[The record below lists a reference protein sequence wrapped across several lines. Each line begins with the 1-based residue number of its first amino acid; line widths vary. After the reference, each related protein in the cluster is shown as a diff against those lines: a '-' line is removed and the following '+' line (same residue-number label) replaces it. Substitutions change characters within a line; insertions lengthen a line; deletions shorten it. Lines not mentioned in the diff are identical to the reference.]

1 MSIGGRIKL
10 ARKANAMSLR
20 ALAGK
25 IDISPMAISKYER
38 GENNPSSGVLLRL
51 AKALDVKVEYFF
63 RPPPEAVSLTLFR
76 KHSSLGKTA
85 LDSIKA
91 RIQEWLERYLE
102 IELFF
107 ENGFNSFNSLHKF
120 PVSSLEDVEN
130 IANEVRSLWDL
141 GLDPIDDLIDV
152 LESKGIK
159 IGLIDCGDG
168 FDGCTFMNNGIPV
181 IGVRKDIPGDRQ
193 RLNIAHELGHIL
205 LNVPEEKLVEKAAFR
220 FAAAFLFP
228 KDIAFQELGKHR
240 TRLGIDELYLLKH
253 KYGISMQAIIYRAKD
268 LGIIKEGYF
277 KKLFIS
283 FSKQGFRIAEPGDEF
298 PPEKPKRMKHLLLR
312 LLAEEIITQSKAQEL
327 YGGRIFEL
335 GGLITV

>member
-1 MSIGGRIKL
+1 MSIEGRIKL

-25 IDISPMAISKYER
+25 VGISAMSISKYER
-38 GENNPSSGVLLRL
+38 GENNPGSGVLLRL
-51 AKALDVKVEYFF
+51 ARALNVKVEYFF
-63 RPPPEAVSLTLFR
+63 RPPPEAISLTLYR
-76 KHSSLGKTA
+76 KHSSFGKIA

-102 IELFF
+102 IESFF
-107 ENGFNSFNSLHKF
+107 ENGFNSFNSLQKY
-120 PVSSLEDVEN
+120 PVSSLENVEKV
-130 IANEVRSLWDL
+130 ANEVRGLWNL

-152 LESKGIK
+152 LESRGIK

-168 FDGCTFMNNGIPV
+168 FDGCTFMNKGIPV
-181 IGVRKDIPGDRQ
+181 IVVRKDIPGDRQ

-205 LNVPEEKLVEKAAFR
+205 LDVSEEKLEEKAAFR

-228 KDIAFQELGKHR
+228 KEIAIQELGKHR
-240 TRLGIDELYLLKH
+240 TKLGVDELYLLKH

-268 LGIIKEGYF
+268 LGIIKKGYF

-283 FSKQGFRIAEPGDEF
+283 FSKQGFRVEEPGEKF
-298 PPEKPKRMKHLLLR
+298 PSEEPRRMRSLLLR
-312 LLAEEIITQSKAQEL
+312 LLAEEIITLSRAQEL
-327 YGGRIFEL
+327 YGGRILEL
-335 GGLITV
+335 GEMVAV